1 MASYDINGQ
10 PLTAAFDINGDSL
23 SAVYDINGQPSPFN
37 SPYLKVMTFNVQNW
51 SEINKMTAIIEKIFN
66 VHRPD
71 ICGMQECNSNGIVVP
86 QFLRKSYNSGNTFAS
101 QQRFFTNIPMSDV
114 TSTRF
119 ADVLENRGYMKA
131 YITVNGKRIAVFNT
145 HLEVLGSNQHYTQPE
160 ELMAELE
167 KEDYFICVGDFNI
180 ESHSISSHPETT
192 RIIQP
197 LIDAGYHLCN
207 WTPETGFV
215 DTWFGGTTTGG
226 YDCPCDNIITSAN
239 IDVLDIVYDQTKI
252 EAHAGVTIDHIP
264 VIASLKVN

>member
-37 SPYLKVMTFNVQNW
+37 SPYLKVMTFNVQYW
-51 SEINKMTAIIEKIFN
+51 TGINNMTAIIEKIYN

-71 ICGMQECNSNGIVVP
+71 ICGMQECNSDGIVIP
-86 QFLRKSYNSGNTFAS
+86 QFLRKSYNSGNTFAAP
-101 QQRFFTNIPMSDV
+101 QRFFTNVPMSDV
-114 TSTRF
+114 TATRF
-119 ADVLENRGYMKA
+119 TDVLENRGYMKA
-131 YITVNGKRIAVFNT
+131 YINVNGKRVAVFNT
-145 HLEVLGSNQHYTQPE
+145 HLEVLGSSQHYTQP
-160 ELMAELE
+160 AELYAE
-167 KEDYFICVGDFNI
+167 FAKEQYFIALGDFNY
-180 ESHSISSHPETT
+180 EGHSETGDEWL
-192 RIIQP
+192 RMAKP
-197 LIDAGYHLCN
+197 LIDAGYNLCN

-215 DTWFGGTTTGG
+215 DTWFGGTATGG

-239 IDVLDIVYDQTKI
+239 IDILNIVYDQTKI